1 MRVVFDTNIFVS
13 ALVFP
18 ASRADAALH
27 RILEGHDKL
36 LLSQEELSRVAV
48 LLGDIA
54 EVVRPKRS
62 IHVLADV
69 PDNRILE
76 CAVLGGA
83 DLIVTGIR
91 TKKTA
96 VEPAVRDLVRRRK
109 ARKMLALEGNVEIGN
124 TVDDLIKRR
133 RKDGPGR

>member
-18 ASRADAALH
+18 GGRAEAAMH
-27 RILEGHDKL
+27 RILDGQDEL
-36 LLSQEELSRVAV
+36 LLSPPILDEVLRILAEKFSRDKEELSRVAV

-62 IHVLADV
+62 IHVLADE

-76 CAVLGGA
+76 CAVSGRA
-83 DLIVTGIR
+83 DRIVTGDKGMFALGAFQGIP
-91 TKKTA
+91 
-96 VEPAVRDLVRRRK
+96 VVP
-109 ARKMLALEGNVEIGN
+109 LASYLGI
-124 TVDDLIKRR
+124 
-133 RKDGPGR
+133 

>member
-18 ASRADAALH
+18 GGRAESAIH
-27 RILEGHDKL
+27 RIMDGQDVL
-36 LLSQEELSRVAV
+36 LLSPAILDEVLRVLAEKFARDREELSRVAV

-62 IHVLADV
+62 IHVLADE

-76 CAVLGGA
+76 CAVAGRA
-83 DLIVTGIR
+83 DRVVTGD
-91 TKKTA
+91 K
-96 VEPAVRDLVRRRK
+96 E
-109 ARKMLALEGNVEIGN
+109 MLALGMFQGIPIVPLRSYLG
-124 TVDDLIKRR
+124 
-133 RKDGPGR
+133 G

>member
-18 ASRADAALH
+18 GGRAEAAMH
-27 RILEGHDKL
+27 RILDGQDEL
-36 LLSQEELSRVAV
+36 LLSPPILDEVLRILAEKFSRDKEELSRVAV

-62 IHVLADV
+62 IHVLADE

-76 CAVLGGA
+76 CAVSGRA
-83 DLIVTGIR
+83 DRIVTGD
-91 TKKTA
+91 KG
-96 VEPAVRDLVRRRK
+96 
-109 ARKMLALEGNVEIGN
+109 MLALGAFQGIPVVPLASYLGI
-124 TVDDLIKRR
+124 
-133 RKDGPGR
+133 